1 MKKTFGTF
9 LTQKRKEKGITLREF
24 ARKVGVSPEYICN
37 IEKCRRAA
45 PAQEVLGRMAK
56 ILMLSKEE
64 TEEMYDCAV
73 HSKNTENA
81 VPEDLTGFLNDNRV
95 VLTALR
101 AAKDVDATDE
111 EWQIFMNMLKSNREK
126 KD

>member
-1 MKKTFGTF
+1 LEKTFGVF
-9 LTQKRKEKGITLREF
+9 LTNKRKEKGFTLREF
-24 ARKVGVSPEYICN
+24 ARQVGVSPEYLCN

-45 PAQEVLGRMAK
+45 PAQDVLARFENV
-56 ILMLSKEE
+56 LELSKED
-64 TEEMYDCAV
+64 TERMYDLAMY
-73 HSKNTENA
+73 SKNTENA

-101 AAKDVDATDE
+101 TAKDFDATDE
-111 EWQIFMNMLKSNREK
+111 EWQEFIKMIKSNREK

>member
-1 MKKTFGTF
+1 MTFGSF
-9 LTQKRKEKGITLREF
+9 LTLKRKEKGITLREF
-24 ARKVGVSPEYICN
+24 ARRVQVSPEYLCN

-45 PAQEVLGRMAK
+45 PTQEVLERISKVLG
-56 ILMLSKEE
+56 LTKEE
-64 TEEMYDCAV
+64 NEEMYDLAM

-81 VPEDLTGFLNDNRV
+81 VPEDLTGFLYDNRV

-101 AAKDVDATDE
+101 TAKDVEATDD
-111 EWQIFMNMLKSNREK
+111 EWIEFMKMLKINREK